1 MDSNH
6 LAETLGRHD
15 EKLDAILERV
25 ERVEMKV
32 DYTNGRVRGLELFKA
47 RVIAL
52 GAIVLLLAPI
62 YLPRIIG

>member
-47 RVIAL
+47 RAMTLVAL
-52 GAIVLLLAPI
+52 VVLIAPI
-62 YLPRIIG
+62 VASHYL

>member
-1 MDSNH
+1 VDSDH

-47 RVIAL
+47 RVMAL
-52 GAIVLLLAPI
+52 GAVVLLLAPV

>member
-47 RVIAL
+47 RVMAL
-52 GAIVLLLAPI
+52 GAVVLLLAPV